1 MRFQKMLF
9 GKMGAPVK
17 GNDSFDRRYQHQR
30 GKTNGVY
37 AMRRKRIKEPGTEY
51 VKATDTLEEIEKK
64 LFRVFNQWIKAK
76 ARLRHVNRKL
86 DEIQLVNF
94 NTN

>member
-1 MRFQKMLF
+1 MK
-9 GKMGAPVK
+9 
-17 GNDSFDRRYQHQR
+17 
-30 GKTNGVY
+30 
-37 AMRRKRIKEPGTEY
+37 RKRIKEPGTEY
-51 VKATDTLEEIEKK
+51 VKIMDSVEEIEKRMAR
-64 LFRVFNQWIKAK
+64 LFNQWLKAK